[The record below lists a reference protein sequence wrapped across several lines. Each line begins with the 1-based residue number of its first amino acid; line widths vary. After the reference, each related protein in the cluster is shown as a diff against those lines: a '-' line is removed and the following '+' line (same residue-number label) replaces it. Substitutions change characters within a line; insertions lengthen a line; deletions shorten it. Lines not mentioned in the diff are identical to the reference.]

1 MSEPAQRK
9 ENNIMS
15 QLKNTQSSKALLLFF
30 TITLSWTWIFGF
42 IPVIFGFTGT
52 AAGTFL
58 FYFGG
63 GAPSVTALFL
73 VFLTYSK
80 EARKDYFHRCFSF
93 RRMGWKWPL
102 LTFCIF
108 SALTALSLFIG
119 VVFLG
124 YEMPAMDFLH
134 AILKNPL
141 MLFPILLISLA
152 SGPLNE
158 EFGWRGFALD
168 KLLVRFGFFGA
179 ALILGFIWGIWHL
192 AWYFTPGQA
201 QYQLLQKSIFD
212 AFLFI
217 PSSIL
222 LNFFVTFVY
231 IKTRRSVLAGAM
243 VHMFSN
249 LLGSQLIAPYSTEI
263 STLIRLLN
271 MLFFTCILIYTC
283 VSRKFKNETAEQI
296 AAIQKGE

>member
-1 MSEPAQRK
+1 M
-9 ENNIMS
+9 
-15 QLKNTQSSKALLLFF
+15 
-30 TITLSWTWIFGF
+30 
-42 IPVIFGFTGT
+42 
-52 AAGTFL
+52 
-58 FYFGG
+58 
-63 GAPSVTALFL
+63 
-73 VFLTYSK
+73 
-80 EARKDYFHRCFSF
+80 
-93 RRMGWKWPL
+93 
-102 LTFCIF
+102 
-108 SALTALSLFIG
+108 
-119 VVFLG
+119 
-124 YEMPAMDFLH
+124 
-134 AILKNPL
+134 
-141 MLFPILLISLA
+141 
-152 SGPLNE
+152 NE

-179 ALILGFIWGIWHL
+179 AFILGFIWGIWHL

-201 QYQLLQKSIFD
+201 QYQLLQSSVFY

-263 STLIRLLN
+263 STLIRFVN

-296 AAIQKGE
+296 AAIQNEVF